1 MASTHGMELRSHLAH
16 CSRRATLAHIRIS
29 AHLTRMLT
37 RMWTTLLLSVRMA
50 LPHYRRGGAVNGRFG
65 AVNDVALRRHCGKR
79 RRASAP
85 VTAVAVI
92 APVAQPKN
100 PPPFFLDFFSLSRRV
115 RVDCHEPSSLAAR
128 PTVYEPIRT
137 PGT

>member
-1 MASTHGMELRSHLAH
+1 M
-16 CSRRATLAHIRIS
+16 
-29 AHLTRMLT
+29 
-37 RMWTTLLLSVRMA
+37 LLLSVRMA
-50 LPHYRRGGAVNGRFG
+50 LPHYCQGGAVNGRIG
-65 AVNDVALRRHCGKR
+65 AVNDVALTSSRGRRHRGKR
-79 RRASAP
+79 RRA
-85 VTAVAVI
+85 TAHVADI

>member
-1 MASTHGMELRSHLAH
+1 M
-16 CSRRATLAHIRIS
+16 
-29 AHLTRMLT
+29 
-37 RMWTTLLLSVRMA
+37 LLLSVRMA
-50 LPHYRRGGAVNGRFG
+50 LPHYCRGGAVNGRIG
-65 AVNDVALRRHCGKR
+65 AVNDVALSSPRGRRHSGKR
-79 RRASAP
+79 RRATAP
-85 VTAVAVI
+85 VAPVAAI

-115 RVDCHEPSSLAAR
+115 RVDCHEPGSLAAR